1 MNKERIEYWAHLTV
15 SALGIGIVGFLF
27 FKYFFV
33 ALLPFVI
40 SWAAAFVLRPAVRF
54 ISSKTRIP
62 YKIVSVMLTIL
73 CVFVGIGLIILF
85 MFFAVKEAGEFFS
98 SLAADE
104 RAISIL
110 AKITNPIGTLFGDAE
125 LSEALTEHI
134 ENAIEEGI
142 SGLVSKLVALLS
154 DIAASIPKA
163 LFFIL
168 ITVISSVY
176 FALDI
181 DRINKWVKSILPK
194 KISSGLIK
202 LKDSVFSIGKK
213 YVRSYL
219 IIMGITF
226 AVILAGLLILG
237 VKNVVLI
244 SVVIAIL
251 DLLPIIGVGTVLV
264 PWSIVELLLGNTGTG
279 IGLIILLVLHEL
291 VRQFAEPRIIG
302 KSVGVHPIISL
313 ILLYVGYSV
322 LGFIGILFVP
332 LLAVVLKI
340 AFEGVEREDK
350 S

>member
-40 SWAAAFVLRPAVRF
+40 SWAAAFALRPAVRF
-54 ISSKTRIP
+54 ISSKTHIP

-104 RAISIL
+104 RVISIL

-142 SGLVSKLVALLS
+142 SGLVSKLVSLLS
-154 DIAASIPKA
+154 DIAASIPRV

-168 ITVISSVY
+168 VTVIASVY
-176 FALDI
+176 FSLDI
-181 DRINKWVKSILPK
+181 ERVNDWIKKLLPK
-194 KISSGLIK
+194 KAVKALTGFKNSCL
-202 LKDSVFSIGKK
+202 SVGGRYI
-213 YVRSYL
+213 RSYL

-226 AVILAGLLILG
+226 LVMLAGLLILRA
-237 VKNVVLI
+237 NNAILL
-244 SVVIAIL
+244 SVIIAIL

-264 PWSIVELLLGNTGTG
+264 PWSVVELLLGNTGMG
-279 IGLIILLVLHEL
+279 IGLIVLLVAHEL
-291 VRQFAEPRIIG
+291 HSSIG
-302 KSVGVHPIISL
+302 
-313 ILLYVGYSV
+313 
-322 LGFIGILFVP
+322 
-332 LLAVVLKI
+332 
-340 AFEGVEREDK
+340 
-350 S
+350 